1 MNRTQTLEN
10 NTTKQSNLPTPPLE
24 IVLPTSPVT
33 KILPN
38 DYQIF
43 QSFNNCGPASLSMA
57 LSYFGITKTQEELGE
72 TLRPYQNPQGDND
85 DKSVTLDELAKEGE
99 KYGLIAYH
107 RPNGSVEKL
116 KAFIALGIPVITR
129 TWLYPNEDIGHF
141 RVVKGYDNVTRE
153 IIQDDSYQGHNIHY
167 SYDTFNSM
175 WDKFGY
181 EYLIFVPNDKQK
193 QAEAILG
200 SDKDEKIAWR
210 NAINSFQD
218 ILKEDPANIDAQF
231 NLSVAYYNIGDYK
244 QSVAAYEKI
253 MDRLPMRTLWY
264 QIEPIKAYYKL
275 GVDQKVF
282 NMTDAIL
289 NHSNRAFSELY
300 ILRGKMY
307 EKNGNL
313 SAAKSEYE
321 KSVFYNKNLTDAQEA
336 LADLEK
342 IN

>member
-1 MNRTQTLEN
+1 LTDQN
-10 NTTKQSNLPTPPLE
+10 NSTKQQFVQPLITPTILPTPPA
-24 IVLPTSPVT
+24 T
-33 KILPN
+33 KLLSN

-57 LSYFGITKTQEELGE
+57 LSYYNIHKTQEELGQI
-72 TLRPYQNPQGDND
+72 LRPYQNPQGDND

-107 RPNGSVEKL
+107 RPNGTIEKL
-116 KAFIALGIPVITR
+116 KAFITLEIPVITR

-141 RVVKGYDNVTRE
+141 RVVKGYDDTTGE

-181 EYLIFVPNDKQK
+181 EYLILVPQDKQK

-200 SDKDEKIAWR
+200 NDKDEKIAWR
-210 NAINSFQD
+210 NAISSFQG
-218 ILKEDPANIDAQF
+218 ILKQDPTNIDAQF

-244 QSVAAYEKI
+244 QSVAAYEKV
-253 MDRLPMRTLWY
+253 MDRLPVRTLWY
-264 QIEPIKAYYKL
+264 QIEPIKAYYQL
-275 GVDQKVF
+275 GNDQKVF
-282 NMTDAIL
+282 DLTDTIL
-289 NHSNRAFSELY
+289 NHDNRAFSELY
-300 ILRGKMY
+300 ILRGKIY

-313 SAAKSEYE
+313 TAAKSEYE
-321 KSVFYNKNLTDAQEA
+321 KSVFYNKNLTDANNA

-342 IN
+342 INSL